1 MSYDAL
7 MREVN
12 VLSDKDEWMDSTALR
27 LAAMKVYV
35 RWHEKNQT
43 SANKKAD
50 KIWEHAFSEQESRDK
65 K

>member
-50 KIWEHAFSEQESRDK
+50 KI
-65 K
+65 